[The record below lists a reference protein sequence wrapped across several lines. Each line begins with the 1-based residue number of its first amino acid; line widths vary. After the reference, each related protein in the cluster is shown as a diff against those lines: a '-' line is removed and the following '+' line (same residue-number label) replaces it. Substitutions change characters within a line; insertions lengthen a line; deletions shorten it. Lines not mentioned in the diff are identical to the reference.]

1 MLESLDINGRVY
13 LACDRAALEVGYAA
27 SYIERLARGKW
38 IDASFVHG
46 QCFVDL
52 ASLEAFITASTLD
65 QTEQL
70 RSAAERERAEA
81 AWLAYELRTRALPEP
96 QQAWFIAGQVGVI
109 TMCGLL
115 LSLLTFSAV
124 QAEITWDEIATGVSQ
139 SASVLRERVA
149 LPAGSLWPMLQVRER
164 KPAEPEEASP
174 TFAPEVQVKSKPDG
188 RHELRVLE

>member
-96 QQAWFIAGQVGVI
+96 QQAWFVAGQVGVVA
-109 TMCGLL
+109 MCGLL

-124 QAEITWDEIATGVSQ
+124 QAEITWDDIATGVSQ

-149 LPAGSLWPMLQVRER
+149 LPAGSL
-164 KPAEPEEASP
+164 
-174 TFAPEVQVKSKPDG
+174 
-188 RHELRVLE
+188 